1 MQLKSHLKPV
11 FLRHARLLLIVLSG
25 CSLLACSGRDEMR
38 TEIENITEA
47 YEMAQTSI
55 ENGNYRRG
63 IQVFE
68 AIQARFPFSDLSR
81 QIQLELLHA
90 YFKSGNHEQAA
101 ETADTFIREKP
112 THPRVD
118 YALYIKAL
126 SYYERDP
133 GILERWF
140 KRDTTRRPPVDVD
153 LAYTTLRRLVER
165 YPTSEYAADAE
176 QRMIAIKERLSAY
189 ENHVAD
195 YYLRRGAYV
204 AAANRAKSALEEYNG
219 ASGNAESLKIMAE
232 AYDNLGMAD
241 LAADARRVLTA
252 NFPNEG

>member
-1 MQLKSHLKPV
+1 MQLKSQLNPV
-11 FLRHARLLLIVLSG
+11 FFRPARLLLIALLSG
-25 CSLLACSGRDEMR
+25 SLLACSGKDEMR
-38 TEIENITEA
+38 TEVENITEA
-47 YEMAQTSI
+47 YELAQTSI
-55 ENGNYRRG
+55 ANKNYRRG

-90 YFKSGNHEQAA
+90 YYKSGSHEQAA
-101 ETADTFIREKP
+101 EAADTFIRENP

-126 SYYERDP
+126 SYYEGDP

-176 QRMIAIKERLSAY
+176 QRMLAMKERLSAY

-204 AAANRAKSALEEYNG
+204 AAANRAKSALEVYNG

-241 LAADARRVLTA
+241 LAADARRVLA
-252 NFPNEG
+252 ASFPNEG

>member
-1 MQLKSHLKPV
+1 MQFKSQLNPV
-11 FLRHARLLLIVLSG
+11 FFRHARLLLIAILG
-25 CSLLACSGRDEMR
+25 GSLLACSGKDEFR
-38 TEIENITEA
+38 TEVENITDA
-47 YEMAQTSI
+47 YNMAQESI
-55 ENGNYRRG
+55 ERKNYRRG

-90 YFKSGNHEQAA
+90 YYKSGQHEQAVEA
-101 ETADTFIREKP
+101 ADTFMRENP
-112 THPRVD
+112 THARVD

-126 SYYERDP
+126 SYFEGDP

-153 LAYTTLRRLVER
+153 LAYTSLRRLVER

-219 ASGNAESLKIMAE
+219 ASGNAESLKIMAK
-232 AYDNLGMAD
+232 AYDRMGMAD
-241 LAADARRVLTA
+241 LAADARRVLA
-252 NFPNEG
+252 ASYPNEG